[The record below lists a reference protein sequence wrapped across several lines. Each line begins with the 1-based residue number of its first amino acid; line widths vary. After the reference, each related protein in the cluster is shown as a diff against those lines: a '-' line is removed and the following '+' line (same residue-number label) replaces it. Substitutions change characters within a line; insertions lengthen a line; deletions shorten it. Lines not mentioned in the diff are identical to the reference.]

1 MRPDSSDKILNIYI
15 AAHESQKGLFFAEQ
29 RANGGKTKLY
39 VQSNVWLEDFS
50 GLTDGNKVDRGG
62 NKVEKG
68 ATAWSRAACAC
79 DTGAACVC
87 DTGAACV
94 CDACNLHIY
103 IAYKQRNWGNMG
115 QTIRS

>member
-1 MRPDSSDKILNIYI
+1 MCPDSSDKIFNIYI

-39 VQSNVWLEDFS
+39 AQSYVCLEDFS
-50 GLTDGNKVDRGG
+50 GLTDGNKVDRC
-62 NKVEKG
+62 

-79 DTGAACVC
+79 DTG
-87 DTGAACV
+87 
-94 CDACNLHIY
+94 DACNLHIFL
-103 IAYKQRNWGNMG
+103 AYKQRNSGIIC